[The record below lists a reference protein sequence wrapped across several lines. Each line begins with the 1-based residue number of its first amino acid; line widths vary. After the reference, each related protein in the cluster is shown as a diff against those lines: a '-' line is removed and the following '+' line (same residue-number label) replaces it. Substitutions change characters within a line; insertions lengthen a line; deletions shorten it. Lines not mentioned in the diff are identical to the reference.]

1 MLRSKTKNKH
11 FVLALSIAVVLV
23 GSFTL
28 RYDKLSWGIPV
39 DEVKPTRTPITPEL
53 AEEPS
58 YYLRR
63 GQYNEV
69 IQKCSQL
76 LAKDPESQ
84 VYGMLSVAY
93 AGLEQFDKASEAIQ
107 KAKAAGEPDA
117 SLIHISQAMM
127 HRAREQYDAAIT
139 ESSKAI
145 NLDPK
150 NPLAY
155 ATLGMAYL
163 GKKEQEKATEYL
175 KKAIKIEPE
184 YAHGHT
190 ALGAN
195 YLIQK
200 KIREAFMEYKQA
212 TEIDPKDYRPHMGLG
227 TIYTGMGMYYNAV
240 NEYKT
245 VLSLNPSSLSA
256 RTQLSALYLQLGKYD
271 DAITEAK
278 EVLRADSQSTQA
290 YFILGRAYSFKNQF
304 DVAIENLNQLVS
316 LQSNS
321 FEGNYLLGL
330 SLMANVALSPRET
343 PTFPPK
349 NKDDF
354 KSARRKFQ
362 KAEQINS
369 KQADTAIAMGIIDHS
384 EGDFQQALA
393 KFEQAITIGSEA
405 TDRVVHFLT
414 ANVYLSQKELLKAE
428 EHLKGANGF
437 IIRFRADNLNLSRY
451 FAGSPPQSHAH
462 TNLAALYLFKGW
474 RDKAIEEC
482 DLALKEH
489 ASNPIALYL
498 KGIALEGKRE
508 LDQAIAQ
515 FQQVSKLEPQF
526 ISSHHE
532 LARLYLAT
540 NSVKQAIDE
549 YRKVIE
555 LNPKDAF
562 VHLELGMI
570 YEKEGKDKEAL
581 REYQQ
586 VMTLAPDSAIGYNH
600 LAYYY
605 AERGR
610 NLDQALTLALK
621 AAELAEKSGDVI
633 DTLGWVY
640 LKRGN
645 YNEAL
650 EKLKLA
656 TQLKPNSPS
665 IRYHLGMAYFKSG
678 DSQNALNE
686 FKNALRISE
695 KFPEVEDTK
704 TMIRAIEE
712 N

>member
-1 MLRSKTKNKH
+1 MLHSKTKNKH

-39 DEVKPTRTPITPEL
+39 DEVRPTRTPITPEL
-53 AEEPS
+53 SEEPS

-76 LAKDPESQ
+76 LAKDPKSQ

-93 AGLEQFDKASEAIQ
+93 AGLEQFDKASEAMQ
-107 KAKAAGEPDA
+107 KAKTAGEPDA

-127 HRAREQYDAAIT
+127 HRARKQYDAAIT
-139 ESSKAI
+139 ESRKAI
-145 NLDPK
+145 NLDAK

-175 KKAIKIEPE
+175 KKAIEVEPE

-195 YLIQK
+195 YLMQK

-240 NEYKT
+240 NEYKA

-256 RTQLSALYLQLGKYD
+256 RTQLSALYLQVGKYD

-278 EVLRADSQSTQA
+278 EVLRADSQSVQA

-304 DVAIENLNQLVS
+304 DVAIENLNQLLS
-316 LQSNS
+316 LQPDS

-330 SLMANVALSPRET
+330 SLMATLTS
-343 PTFPPK
+343 PPK

-354 KSARRKFQ
+354 KSARQRFQ

-369 KQADTAIAMGIIDHS
+369 KQADTAIAMGIIDHL

-393 KFEQAITIGSEA
+393 KFERTITIGSEA
-405 TDRVVHFLT
+405 TDAVVHFLT
-414 ANVYLSQKELLKAE
+414 ANVYLSQKELSKAE

-437 IIRFRADNLNLSRY
+437 ILRFRADNLNLSRY
-451 FAGSPPQSHAH
+451 FDGSPPQSHAH

-482 DLALKEH
+482 DLALKDH

-508 LDQAIAQ
+508 FDQAIAQ

-549 YRKVIE
+549 YHKVIE

-562 VHLELGMI
+562 VHLELGAI
-570 YEKEGKDKEAL
+570 YEREGKDKEAL
-581 REYQQ
+581 NEYQQ
-586 VMTLAPDSAIGYNH
+586 VMTLAPDSAIGYNQ

-621 AAELAEKSGDVI
+621 AVELAEKSGDVI

-640 LKRGN
+640 LKRGD
-645 YNEAL
+645 YSEAL

-656 TQLKPNSPS
+656 NQLKPNSPS
-665 IRYHLGMAYFKSG
+665 IRYHLGMAHFKNG

-695 KFPEVEDTK
+695 KFPEVDDTK
-704 TMIRAIEE
+704 EMIGAIEE
-712 N
+712 K

>member
-1 MLRSKTKNKH
+1 MLHSKTKNKH
-11 FVLALSIAVVLV
+11 FVLAFSIAVVLV

-76 LAKDPESQ
+76 LAKDPKSQ
-84 VYGMLSVAY
+84 VYGLLSVAY
-93 AGLEQFDKASEAIQ
+93 AGLEQLDKASEAMQ
-107 KAKAAGEPDA
+107 KAKAAGESNA

-127 HRAREQYDAAIT
+127 HRARGQYDAAIT
-139 ESSKAI
+139 ESRKAI
-145 NLDPK
+145 NLAAK

-175 KKAIKIEPE
+175 KKAIEIEPE

-278 EVLRADSQSTQA
+278 EVLRADSQSAQA
-290 YFILGRAYSFKNQF
+290 YFILSRAYSFKNQF
-304 DVAIENLNQLVS
+304 DVAIENLNQLLS
-316 LQSNS
+316 LQPDS

-343 PTFPPK
+343 PTSPPK

-354 KSARRKFQ
+354 KSARQRFQ

-369 KQADTAIAMGIIDHS
+369 KQADTAIAIFHIDNLPDSNPLKHIWLEMEAIQHLAWS
-384 EGDFQQALA
+384 LPYDLAVPHLNLPGGYNETGSDFFIDDLAPFGDRYRENDWWRI
-393 KFEQAITIGSEA
+393 EQNPPWEEIVLDFFVWPGEEVYVDNFHIAGEYVYADNFHVATEGSEPIPEP
-405 TDRVVHFLT
+405 
-414 ANVYLSQKELLKAE
+414 SPILL
-428 EHLKGANGF
+428 LGCGA
-437 IIRFRADNLNLSRY
+437 
-451 FAGSPPQSHAH
+451 
-462 TNLAALYLFKGW
+462 
-474 RDKAIEEC
+474 
-482 DLALKEH
+482 
-489 ASNPIALYL
+489 
-498 KGIALEGKRE
+498 
-508 LDQAIAQ
+508 
-515 FQQVSKLEPQF
+515 
-526 ISSHHE
+526 
-532 LARLYLAT
+532 
-540 NSVKQAIDE
+540 
-549 YRKVIE
+549 
-555 LNPKDAF
+555 
-562 VHLELGMI
+562 LG
-570 YEKEGKDKEAL
+570 L
-581 REYQQ
+581 
-586 VMTLAPDSAIGYNH
+586 
-600 LAYYY
+600 
-605 AERGR
+605 
-610 NLDQALTLALK
+610 
-621 AAELAEKSGDVI
+621 
-633 DTLGWVY
+633 
-640 LKRGN
+640 
-645 YNEAL
+645 
-650 EKLKLA
+650 
-656 TQLKPNSPS
+656 
-665 IRYHLGMAYFKSG
+665 
-678 DSQNALNE
+678 
-686 FKNALRISE
+686 
-695 KFPEVEDTK
+695 
-704 TMIRAIEE
+704 
-712 N
+712 